1 MTAGIEQALG
11 NSISNLTT
19 AVSVVRSFFNR
30 YGWYVPQIADF
41 QDTLR

>member
-11 NSISNLTT
+11 NSISN
-19 AVSVVRSFFNR
+19 R
-30 YGWYVPQIADF
+30 YGWYIPQIADF